1 MKFFLYSICTISLL
15 AISHVGFSQRAKNGD
30 FTVSTANNVLNSY
43 TYLTA
48 DASAGANTLTVASNA
63 MTGGFFGSPL
73 APGDLILIIQMQG
86 AQMNC
91 NITPAVPAPAGWGGD
106 YTVPDPYLWSFD
118 WYHHIENW
126 GEMVAPYGNYLNA
139 GKFEKVEVMSVSGGN
154 AIQLQCAL
162 QNSYT
167 ASGHVQIVRI
177 PRFNNLTVSGGPSAI
192 IPTLWNGQTGG
203 VVAIEVEN
211 VLDLNAGST
220 ISASGFGFRG
230 GQLDPFGAS
239 GNPLTPDEVR
249 YLGTPNP
256 AGGSEKGEGIAGYIT
271 EYEALYSRYGIGA
284 PANGGGGGGFQNA
297 GGGGGSNVYM
307 GATAYTGNGV
317 PDPTY
322 NVSWSLD
329 LSGPPLATPVPINGT
344 ITPGGGRGG
353 YALADKV
360 PPGIPSPLT
369 TGPRNSN
376 WAGDARKTNGG
387 RGGHPLT
394 YDPTRLFFGGGGGAG
409 DQDSGNGGAG
419 GRGGG
424 LVYIVN
430 YGSIIGGGTIEVN
443 GQAGQNSN
451 PTNAAPTG
459 GNPIRGNDGA
469 GGGGAGGSI
478 FIENATPIPASI
490 NLMAVGGDGGDQN
503 ILLLSPTFQNDECAG
518 PGGSGTGGSIA
529 YTAGAPSSNV
539 NAGANGVVTS
549 NHTSPMMADFPPNG
563 ATAGHAGVAGL
574 PAPYFDII
582 AIDDTVCSGGSTTLT
597 VSTLG
602 SFPAGT
608 NASMISWYDQP
619 FNGHL
624 ATPLTTGLSF
634 TTPNLTSTT
643 TYYVALCPNSF
654 RIPVTVVV
662 IPGAN
667 LLVTDPAPVC
677 EPLTVDIT
685 LPAIT
690 AGSDP
695 GTLTYWS
702 DAGATVSLSSPNAV
716 NATGTYYIQLDAG
729 GGCVTVEPVNV
740 VVDPQEDAS
749 FDLTAN
755 CFGATANVTG
765 TPGGLFT
772 FNPAPGDGAIID
784 PSSGEITNGT
794 LGNTYFVQYTTPG
807 VCADDSIQ
815 TVVAATDLA
824 YSPTVTDEN
833 CGAGD
838 GTITLVASGGSGA
851 PYQYSITGGAPYN
864 GTGVFS
870 GLSSGTYAISIL
882 DNTGCEI
889 TGSEFVGAIGGPT
902 IDSLIVSSPSCPG
915 VCDAAIT
922 AYVSGGT
929 APYTYTWYDNLG
941 NVIGT
946 NDSILTGM
954 CAGIYSVE
962 VSDAGGS
969 TVFYFN
975 EDFGTDGVACT
986 SQGTLANTY
995 NSGVGVWNTT
1005 STGVNAAESNLWYVS
1020 TMEAGVGAGNCGT
1033 GCGVATG
1040 LTDRTLHISNQAV
1053 ALLGLAADEG
1063 AVYNAGGLCPTFF
1076 CVETDTRVE
1085 SPAINLGGTAM
1096 TLTFDYIH
1104 QGDGTDQCEFWYF
1117 DGVAWVN
1124 GGLLPNTAVG
1134 ACAGGQHEWAQY
1146 SWPIP
1151 PALNGVTNFRVGFR
1165 WSNNDEG
1172 VGSDPSV
1179 AIDNIQISEGG
1190 SACPAVAA
1198 ISVVDPPA
1206 PVLITTNPSSVC
1218 EPSTVDITLPAVTA
1232 GSDAGTLTYWQDNSA
1247 TTILATPDSISTSG
1261 WYYIQLDVS
1270 GCNVMDSVYVSI
1282 DPLDDASFSY
1292 ALATYCQN
1300 GTDPTPVISGLP
1312 GGQFTSSPV
1321 GLSIDPG
1328 TGIIDLSSSAPN
1340 TYTIT
1345 YTTTGAC
1352 PNSSDVTISITG
1364 LDDASFSYSALAFCQ
1379 DATDPSPT
1387 ITGVTGGTFTSA
1399 PAGLSIDL
1407 NTGTIDVSASAVN
1420 TYTVTYSTVGACA
1433 NSSDVTVTINPVD
1446 DAGFTY
1452 SLPSYCANGV
1462 DPSPT
1467 ITGASGGTFTS
1478 TPVGLSINTSTG
1490 LIDLSASTPN
1500 TYTVTYTTAGICPN
1514 SSDVTVTIN
1523 PVDDASFS
1531 YSAAAFCQDATDP
1544 VPTIS
1549 GLSGGTFTSAPAG
1562 LTMNASTGEIDVSAS
1577 TPNTY
1582 TITYTTNG
1590 SCPTTS
1596 DVTVTIQAL
1605 DDASFAYASTAY
1617 CADELD
1623 PIPTISGL
1631 TGGSFSS
1638 SPAGLSI
1645 NTSTGEI
1652 DLSLSTANS
1661 YTVTYTTAGACPNS
1675 SDFTVT
1681 VNSLPVLIVSDPSA
1695 VCSPDSVDLTASS
1708 ITAGS
1713 DPGTLTYWTNS
1724 AATVPLSTPTSV
1736 TATGTYYIQL
1746 DNGSCSVVEPVNVV
1760 VTSSPN
1766 LVITDPAPV
1775 CAPSTVDLT
1784 NPAVTTGS
1792 DNGTLT
1798 YWIDAGATVPLNDST
1813 SVSATGVYYI
1823 QLDLGG
1829 CSVIEAVNVTVNP
1842 QPNLVVTDPIAV
1854 CEPSFVDITDSLV
1867 TAGSDTGT
1875 LTYWTDANATNVLS
1889 NPNSVGTGTY
1899 YIQLEGAN
1907 GCESIVAVNAVVN
1920 PLDDATFD
1928 MESICEGGVVVSTA
1942 TPGGTFAFGIAT
1954 SATIDAQTGTVSNA
1968 TVGNSY
1974 SVTYTTNG
1982 MCPSSFTVTFIA
1994 GECPDEPADQ
2004 IVVPTAFTPDGDLI
2018 NDTWQILNLDDVSPN
2033 NTVRVYNRWGNLIF
2047 EFSADA
2053 ANPYMSNAWDGTYK
2067 GERLPVGSYFYV
2079 IDLHDI
2085 DQQETGAVSII
2096 MN

>member
-48 DASAGANTLTVASNA
+48 DVSAGANTLTVASNV

-91 NITPAVPAPAGWGGD
+91 NITPAVPSPAGWGGD

-154 AIQLQCAL
+154 TIQLQCAL

-322 NVSWSLD
+322 NVSWALD

-529 YTAGAPSSNV
+529 YTAGTPSSNV
-539 NAGANGVVTS
+539 NAGANGVVNS

-582 AIDDTVCSGGSTTLT
+582 AVDDTVCSGGSTTLT
-597 VSTLG
+597 VSTVG

-624 ATPLTTGLSF
+624 ATPLSTGLSF

-702 DAGATVSLSSPNAV
+702 DAGATVSLSSANAV

-954 CAGIYSVE
+954 CAGNYSVE

-986 SQGTLANTY
+986 SQGTLASTY
-995 NSGVGVWNTT
+995 NSGAGVWNTT

-1124 GGLLPNTAVG
+1124 GGLLPNTSVG

-1165 WSNNDEG
+1165 WTNNDEG

-1179 AIDNIQISEGG
+1179 AIDNIQIAEGG
-1190 SACPAVAA
+1190 SGCPAVAA

-1270 GCNVMDSVYVSI
+1270 GCSVMDSVYVSI

-1500 TYTVTYTTAGICPN
+1500 
-1514 SSDVTVTIN
+1514 
-1523 PVDDASFS
+1523 
-1531 YSAAAFCQDATDP
+1531 
-1544 VPTIS
+1544 
-1549 GLSGGTFTSAPAG
+1549 
-1562 LTMNASTGEIDVSAS
+1562 
-1577 TPNTY
+1577 
-1582 TITYTTNG
+1582 
-1590 SCPTTS
+1590 
-1596 DVTVTIQAL
+1596 
-1605 DDASFAYASTAY
+1605 
-1617 CADELD
+1617 
-1623 PIPTISGL
+1623 
-1631 TGGSFSS
+1631 
-1638 SPAGLSI
+1638 
-1645 NTSTGEI
+1645 
-1652 DLSLSTANS
+1652 S
-1661 YTVTYTTAGACPNS
+1661 YTVTYTTTGACPNS

-1695 VCSPDSVDLTASS
+1695 VCSPDSVDLTATS

-1713 DPGTLTYWTNS
+1713 DPGTLTYWTNA

-1798 YWIDAGATVPLNDST
+1798 YWMDAGASLPLNDST

-1875 LTYWTDANATNVLS
+1875 LTYWTDANATNGLIS
-1889 NPNSVGTGTY
+1889 PDSVGTGTY

-1907 GCESIVAVNAVVN
+1907 GCVSIAAVNAVVN
-1920 PLDDATFD
+1920 PLDDATFE
-1928 MESICEGGVVVSTA
+1928 MESICEGGVVVSTV
-1942 TPGGTFAFGIAT
+1942 TPGGTFAFGTAT

-1982 MCPSSFTVTFIA
+1982 MCPSSFTVSLIA

-2053 ANPYMSNAWDGTYK
+2053 ANPYVSNAWDGTYK

-2079 IDLHDI
+2079 IDLYDI
-2085 DQQETGAVSII
+2085 DQQETGSVSII